1 MHSQPH
7 QLLFKMCINTNEAAS
22 VNCEEIMKVDIIEH
36 NSENK
41 SVEAVFTTQHI
52 PALILAEYLA
62 DSIPFEYVV

>member
-1 MHSQPH
+1 
-7 QLLFKMCINTNEAAS
+7 
-22 VNCEEIMKVDIIEH
+22 MKVDIIEH